1 MSALLC
7 TPIFLPQRRTPKGQ
21 KDPCKG
27 EGGSFVVG
35 LLGVQGLWV
44 LGSGVSN
51 RYVGPEDRYAGLN
64 TDMQGLSIDA

>member
-1 MSALLC
+1 M
-7 TPIFLPQRRTPKGQ
+7 
-21 KDPCKG
+21 
-27 EGGSFVVG
+27 G